1 MCEAGKFKRLI
12 CFLHQL
18 PKQRILKEI
27 TRFLKNPKKI
37 TKYYFKVSRNLKGI
51 NKNQKIS
58 KYFKRFKTF
67 QKILKD
73 LKGTSQKI
81 AKIPTE
87 RFQKNLR
94 YSSQKILSHSAIQRD
109 KRQKN
114 KNIETLFQEH
124 G

>member
-1 MCEAGKFKRLI
+1 M
-12 CFLHQL
+12 
-18 PKQRILKEI
+18 
-27 TRFLKNPKKI
+27 
-37 TKYYFKVSRNLKGI
+37 KGI

-87 RFQKNLR
+87 RFQK
-94 YSSQKILSHSAIQRD
+94 SKIFKPKDFVALCNS
-109 KRQKN
+109 KRQKAKKQKHRDFIPRAWIGN
-114 KNIETLFQEH
+114 
-124 G
+124 